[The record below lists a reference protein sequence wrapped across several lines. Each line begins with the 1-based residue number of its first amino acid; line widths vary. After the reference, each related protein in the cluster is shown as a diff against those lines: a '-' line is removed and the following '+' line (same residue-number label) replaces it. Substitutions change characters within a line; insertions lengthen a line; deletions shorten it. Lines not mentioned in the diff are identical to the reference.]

1 MNALP
6 TPGVN
11 TQQLMEIALDLVGL
25 DATPD
30 DSAIYVPGQD
40 LRRVLFG
47 LDIGA
52 GELMMARQLG
62 YDVVIAHH
70 PVGLPHRSW
79 AVFERHV
86 DLLVAAGVPEEVA
99 RQAVEPKMSALR
111 LRGQSRNYEQVPM
124 AARQLGIPFLN
135 IHCPL
140 DEMGRRV
147 MQRAIDTAL
156 TANPESTASDVAGA
170 LAMLPAAQRAETEIT
185 IPLGDS
191 SARSG
196 RVVVAHG
203 ALTNGGYHVAR
214 AYFEH
219 GVDTVVY
226 IHIAPED
233 LKRLRAD
240 DRGQLIVT
248 GHVVGDAFG
257 IGPYIDALRRRKL
270 EVDVLSQVHVGEG

>member
-1 MNALP
+1 MSALP
-6 TPGVN
+6 SSGVN
-11 TQQLMEIALDLVGL
+11 TRQLMEIALDLVGL
-25 DATPD
+25 VGTPD

-86 DLLVAAGVPEEVA
+86 DLLVGAGVPQEVA

-124 AARQLGIPFLN
+124 AARRLGMPFLN

-156 TANPESTASDVAGA
+156 TANPESTVSDVAGA
-170 LAMLPAAQRAETEIT
+170 LGVLPAAQRAETEIT

-191 SARSG
+191 SAQSG

-257 IGPYIDALRRRKL
+257 IGPYIDALRQRGL
-270 EVDVLSQVHVGEG
+270 EVDVLSQVYVGEA